1 MRVTEDSTNTLRHS
15 VCKAAVGAEQTCT
28 AEFFPGWDSG
38 EQESWSRVGGL
49 ARGPDADT
57 GSSLWMSRQGAGSP
71 AHVVINSLPT
81 KIGWERADG
90 RRDLKN

>member
-1 MRVTEDSTNTLRHS
+1 MYCRV
-15 VCKAAVGAEQTCT
+15 
-28 AEFFPGWDSG
+28 FPGWGSG

-90 RRDLKN
+90 RRDRNFVKNSCIHQ